1 MTLRAVFC
9 LCLGILSLSQVP
21 RIASGNPN
29 NQAGCSGLTK
39 CCRLVQCMMKV
50 DTDDCLCCDEEG
62 SECRNAEGKDCKI
75 CVPKTKPEKPTT
87 TPEPGTTKTPDMILI
102 LNK

>member
-1 MTLRAVFC
+1 
-9 LCLGILSLSQVP
+9 
-21 RIASGNPN
+21 
-29 NQAGCSGLTK
+29 
-39 CCRLVQCMMKV
+39 MMKV